1 MKATLLYR
9 FRREFD
15 DRAILEVIVWQ
26 VPKPVEGCSHP
37 YKYRLFYGFPGQR
50 IIGYDNERPKG
61 DHRHT
66 VYGEEH
72 YTFTGPEKLIDDFLA
87 DVAKERSTT

>member
-1 MKATLLYR
+1 MQVILTSLPASL
-9 FRREFD
+9 
-15 DRAILEVIVWQ
+15 RADAEAC
-26 VPKPVEGCSHP
+26 EGCSHP

-66 VYGEEH
+66 VYGEER
-72 YTFTGPEKLIDDFLA
+72 YTFAGPEKLIDDFLA
-87 DVAKERSTT
+87 DLAKERSNL